1 MVIKTVLAAES
12 LENLYATGKA
22 LNVGGSGATL
32 ANLINPLISNVLI
45 ISGVM
50 AFIVIILAGFNY
62 ITASGDKGKTEQAQN
77 MLNYGILG
85 LILIVLAFLIT
96 RVMGAIIGFKFF

>member
-1 MVIKTVLAAES
+1 MLFNTAIAAES
-12 LENLYATGKA
+12 LENIYAPAK
-22 LNVGGSGATL
+22 VMGGSGATL
-32 ANLINPLISNVLI
+32 SNLINPLIYNILI

-62 ITASGDKGKTEQAQN
+62 ITASGDKGKLEQSQN

-85 LILIVLAFLIT
+85 LILVVTAFLIT
-96 RVMGAIIGFKFF
+96 RVMGAVIGFKFF